1 MAIKNMPY
9 WKWALLLAAS
19 LVLAAL
25 LYGLSSVTS
34 LIGIHWLRWTAT
46 VAAAC
51 IMLLLYAVFV
61 KWFEKEPAK
70 DLPLRKCAAHT
81 GSGLLVGLCFFFA
94 VVGIMMIA
102 GCYRIEGFRNDTVGI
117 LDAFFMFLLVGIGE
131 EIMFRGVLFRW
142 IDEKFGFAA
151 ALIVSALVF
160 GFVHIANPGATWW
173 SSIAIAVEAG
183 LMLGAAY
190 KYSGTLWLP
199 IGIHWAWNF
208 SQGNIFG
215 FEVSGG
221 DAGATLIIPYVDGP
235 ELLTG
240 GDFGAEASI
249 IAVVLGAALA
259 AWFIIRVRPSSNEE
273 GRRPEEA

>member
-34 LIGIHWLRWTAT
+34 LIDIHWLRWTAT

-117 LDAFFMFLLVGIGE
+117 LDAFFMVLIVAIGE
-131 EIMFRGVLFRW
+131 EVMFRGVLFRW

-183 LMLGAAY
+183 LLLGAAY

-215 FEVSGG
+215 FGVSGQ
-221 DAGATLIIPYVDGP
+221 DAGASLFKARIEGSPWV
-235 ELLTG
+235 TG
-240 GDFGAEASI
+240 GSFGAEASV
-249 IAVVLGAALA
+249 IAVVIGAAVS
-259 AWFIIRVRPSSNEE
+259 AWFIWQIS
-273 GRRPEEA
+273 RRKEY

>member
-34 LIGIHWLRWTAT
+34 LIGIQWLRWTAT

-70 DLPLRKCAAHT
+70 DLPLGKCAAHT
-81 GSGLLVGLCFFFA
+81 GSGLLVGLCFFIA

-183 LMLGAAY
+183 LLLGAAY

-273 GRRPEEA
+273 GRKPEEA

>member
-1 MAIKNMPY
+1 MPY

-34 LIGIHWLRWTAT
+34 LLDIHWLRWVVTV
-46 VAAAC
+46 VAAVAM
-51 IMLLLYAVFV
+51 ILLYGVFV

-70 DLPLRKCAAHT
+70 DIPLGKCAAHT
-81 GSGLLVGLCFFFA
+81 GTGILIGLGYF
-94 VVGIMMIA
+94 VVIVAIMMA
-102 GCYRIEGFRNDTVGI
+102 LGYYSVKGFGKDVTGI
-117 LDAFFMFLLVGIGE
+117 LDAFFMFLIVAIGE
-131 EIMFRGVLFRW
+131 EVMFRGVLFRW

-151 ALIVSALVF
+151 ALIASALVF
-160 GFVHIANPGATWW
+160 GLVHISNPGATWW
-173 SSIAIAVEAG
+173 SSVAIAIEAG
-183 LMLGAAY
+183 LLLGAAY

-221 DAGATLIIPYVDGP
+221 DAGATLLIPYVDGP

-259 AWFIIRVRPSSNEE
+259 AWFIIRVRPSSSEE
-273 GRRPEEA
+273 GRKPEEA